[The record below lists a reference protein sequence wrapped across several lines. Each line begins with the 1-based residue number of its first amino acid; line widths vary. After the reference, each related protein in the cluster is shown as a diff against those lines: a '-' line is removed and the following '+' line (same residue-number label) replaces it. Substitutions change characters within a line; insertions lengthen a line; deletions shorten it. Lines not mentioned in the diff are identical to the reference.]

1 MCKLDHRAGKL
12 PIPCETVHLNFS
24 CHSVSYTLGNFE
36 VMLRES
42 SKNDLFTVTIHLIV
56 RGLKNVFFMAV
67 TPPLYHYPTILWQS
81 SSNSK
86 KELGILEVGW
96 KGLNKDLTIFNW
108 YTLCTRVTKKQFLK
122 RNLLIVLQQKFSL
135 PNNLWW
141 CFASKDAF
149 PFFHILDTFQGQIR
163 LIFFYLQVYKNSKRG
178 CYMRGR

>member
-1 MCKLDHRAGKL
+1 MKILTHFFIEIWFFG
-12 PIPCETVHLNFS
+12 THNTF
-24 CHSVSYTLGNFE
+24 Y
-36 VMLRES
+36 
-42 SKNDLFTVTIHLIV
+42 LIV

-163 LIFFYLQVYKNSKRG
+163 LIFFYLEVYKNSQRG

>member
-1 MCKLDHRAGKL
+1 MARQTKRGEWGVSPLSLDRKLIWKIW
-12 PIPCETVHLNFS
+12 PILALRFDSLILKT
-24 CHSVSYTLGNFE
+24 HSILLWGVSNMHF
-36 VMLRES
+36 
-42 SKNDLFTVTIHLIV
+42 H
-56 RGLKNVFFMAV
+56 
-67 TPPLYHYPTILWQS
+67 LYHYPTILWQS

-163 LIFFYLQVYKNSKRG
+163 LISFIYKSTRIAKEDVIWEEDNFSAS
-178 CYMRGR
+178 